1 LIKLFSGILAT
12 ALPRGRRRVR
22 PRCTAAEA
30 ERAAAALR
38 ELDTRNDGLRRHK
51 VDGGW
56 GMDEEGPMGRW
67 HGPPDE
73 GDTCP
78 RCGSADVKYVPGFA
92 ECAEN
97 ECGSCGHRSFYL
109 Y

>member
-1 LIKLFSGILAT
+1 MIKLLSGMLAA
-12 ALPRGRRRVR
+12 ALRRESPSR
-22 PRCTAAEA
+22 PRCSPAEA

-38 ELDTRNDGLRRHK
+38 ELADADGDGLRRHK
-51 VDGGW
+51 IDGGW

-92 ECAEN
+92 EAAWN
-97 ECGSCGHRSFYL
+97 ECGSCGHRSFYM